1 MPLSTGLFGLG
12 HSGPAAVL
20 DKYLMFGKVT
30 LMSAGAEWIYEA
42 NPVNRKN
49 AAESVFEDLRSAI
62 VSGRLTV
69 GTRLPSETHLAGRYG
84 VSRPIVREA
93 LRSLQTL
100 GMTQTRTGSGTFVLT
115 DSPRHELRYGGYSAR
130 DLMEARPFI
139 EVPAAG
145 WAALRRTDDE
155 VARMMKLCSEMDQ
168 QEDLPKWVLLDCEF
182 HSAIA
187 EASGNSLFAKV
198 IADARDSV
206 SQQSGL
212 LNLMAHRRVAS
223 NIEHRKIAEA
233 IEAGSEDGA
242 RQAMETHLSKVKQAV
257 TSIMGEDGR

>member
-1 MPLSTGLFGLG
+1 
-12 HSGPAAVL
+12 
-20 DKYLMFGKVT
+20 
-30 LMSAGAEWIYEA
+30 MSAGADWIYEA
-42 NPVNRKN
+42 NPVSRKN

-115 DSPRHELRYGGYSAR
+115 DSPRNELRYGGYSAR

-145 WAALRRTDDE
+145 WAALRKTD
-155 VARMMKLCSEMDQ
+155 AQLAHILKLCDAMDA
-168 QEDLPKWVLLDCEF
+168 QEDPHKWVRLDSEF

-187 EASGNSLFAKV
+187 QASGNSLFAKV
-198 IADARDSV
+198 VADARESV
-206 SQQSGL
+206 SQQSEL

-223 NIEHRKIAEA
+223 NVEHRVIAEA
-233 IEAGSEDGA
+233 IAAGSDEAA
-242 RQAMETHLSKVKQAV
+242 RNAMEAHLGKVKQVV
-257 TSIMGEDGR
+257 TAIMGDDTKSA

>member
-1 MPLSTGLFGLG
+1 
-12 HSGPAAVL
+12 
-20 DKYLMFGKVT
+20 
-30 LMSAGAEWIYEA
+30 MSAGADWIYEA
-42 NPVNRKN
+42 NPVSRKN

-115 DSPRHELRYGGYSAR
+115 DSPRNELRYGGYSAR

-145 WAALRRTDDE
+145 WAALRKTD
-155 VARMMKLCSEMDQ
+155 AQLAHILKLCDAMDAQ
-168 QEDLPKWVLLDCEF
+168 QDPHKWVRLDSEF

-187 EASGNSLFAKV
+187 QASGNSLFAKV
-198 IADARDSV
+198 VADARESV
-206 SQQSGL
+206 SQQSEL

-223 NIEHRKIAEA
+223 NVEHRVIADA
-233 IEAGSEDGA
+233 IAAGSDEAA
-242 RQAMETHLSKVKQAV
+242 RNAMEAHLGKVKQVV
-257 TSIMGEDGR
+257 TAIMGDDTKSA

>member
-1 MPLSTGLFGLG
+1 
-12 HSGPAAVL
+12 
-20 DKYLMFGKVT
+20 
-30 LMSAGAEWIYEA
+30 MSAGADWIYEA
-42 NPVNRKN
+42 NPVSRKN

-62 VSGRLTV
+62 ISGRLTV

-115 DSPRHELRYGGYSAR
+115 DSPRNELRYGGYSAR

-145 WAALRRTDDE
+145 WAALRKTE
-155 VARMMKLCSEMDQ
+155 AQLAHILKLCDAMDA
-168 QEDLPKWVLLDCEF
+168 QEDPHKWVRLDSEF

-187 EASGNSLFAKV
+187 QASGNSLFAKV
-198 IADARDSV
+198 VADARESV
-206 SQQSGL
+206 SQQSEL

-223 NIEHRKIAEA
+223 NVEHRVIAEA
-233 IEAGSEDGA
+233 IAAGSDEAA
-242 RQAMETHLSKVKQAV
+242 RNAMEAHLGKVKQVV
-257 TSIMGEDGR
+257 TAIMGDDTKSA

>member
-1 MPLSTGLFGLG
+1 MSGVTAFFGSDHSVSRPL
-12 HSGPAAVL
+12 L
-20 DKYLMFGKVT
+20 DNDMMFGKVIG
-30 LMSAGAEWIYEA
+30 MSAGADWIYEA
-42 NPVNRKN
+42 NPVHRKS

-115 DSPRHELRYGGYSAR
+115 DSPRQELRYGGYSAR
-130 DLMEARPFI
+130 DLMEARPFV

-145 WAALRRTDDE
+145 WAALRRTDQQ
-155 VARMMKLCSEMDQ
+155 VARMMKLCGEMDQ
-168 QEDLPKWVLLDCEF
+168 QEDLHKWVLLDCEF

-206 SQQSGL
+206 SQQSEL

-242 RQAMETHLSKVKQAV
+242 RQAMEAHLGKVKQAV
-257 TSIMGEDGR
+257 TSIMGDDAR

>member
-1 MPLSTGLFGLG
+1 
-12 HSGPAAVL
+12 
-20 DKYLMFGKVT
+20 
-30 LMSAGAEWIYEA
+30 MSAGADWIYEA
-42 NPVNRKN
+42 NPVSRKN

-115 DSPRHELRYGGYSAR
+115 DSPGNELRYGGYSAR

-145 WAALRRTDDE
+145 WAALRKTD
-155 VARMMKLCSEMDQ
+155 AQLAHILKLCDAMDA
-168 QEDLPKWVLLDCEF
+168 QEDPHKWVRLDSEF

-187 EASGNSLFAKV
+187 QASGNSLFAKV
-198 IADARDSV
+198 VADARESV
-206 SQQSGL
+206 SQQSEL

-223 NIEHRKIAEA
+223 NVEHRVIAEA
-233 IEAGSEDGA
+233 IAAGSDEAA
-242 RQAMETHLSKVKQAV
+242 RNAMEAHLGKVKQVV
-257 TSIMGEDGR
+257 TAIMGDDTKSA

>member
-1 MPLSTGLFGLG
+1 
-12 HSGPAAVL
+12 
-20 DKYLMFGKVT
+20 
-30 LMSAGAEWIYEA
+30 MSAGVDWLSETSPI
-42 NPVNRKN
+42 NRKS
-49 AAESVFEDLRSAI
+49 AAESVFEDLRMAI

-69 GTRLPSETHLAGRYG
+69 GTRLPAETHLAGRYG

-115 DSPRHELRYGGYSAR
+115 DRPSPELSYGGYSAR
-130 DLMEARPFI
+130 DLIEARPYI

-145 WAALRRTDDE
+145 WAAVRRTGE
-155 VARMMKLCSEMDQ
+155 QLSRMLKLCDAMDA
-168 QEDLPKWVLLDCEF
+168 QEDPHKWVKLDSEF

-198 IADARDSV
+198 VSDARDSL

-212 LNLMAHRRVAS
+212 LNIMADRRVAS
-223 NIEHRKIAEA
+223 NVEHRLIAEA
-233 IEAGSEDGA
+233 IAAGSDETA
-242 RQAMETHLSKVKQAV
+242 RSAMEAHLGQVKQIITA
-257 TSIMGEDGR
+257 IMRDENLGC